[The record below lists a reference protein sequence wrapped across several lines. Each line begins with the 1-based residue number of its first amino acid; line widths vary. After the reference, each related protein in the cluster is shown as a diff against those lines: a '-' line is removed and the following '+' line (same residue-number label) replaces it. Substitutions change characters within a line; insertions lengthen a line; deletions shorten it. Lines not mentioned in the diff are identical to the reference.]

1 MKIHNIDIN
10 KIINDN
16 LDDDIYKKIYHI
28 DLKKGTTYFIALCSY
43 NNNDLNLRLFD
54 KNKNNIKFKYDKDEK
69 INYINFEYNENY
81 KEDNDSS
88 SNNLKE
94 ANELVVKNNKDF
106 LTDNELSELINDILS
121 KYIKDLDNEIEFVIE
136 FDETKDSKDTN
147 DNISENDIIKINN
160 KIENKPYN
168 YNNKICFKAN
178 YTGDYYIMVSSDYNK
193 IETQY
198 FLSIQE
204 TENINNFYNKQIKLN
219 EEITYNSKL
228 KFDIKLFKI
237 KLKSNVKYNIKS
249 ENKVI
254 YLVYNNKQKLISK
267 NNDFSFDCNYNGL
280 FTVEIIS
287 LEESNLIN
295 FIITEL

>member
-10 KIINDN
+10 KVISDN
-16 LDDDIYKKIYHI
+16 LDGDIYKKIYNI

-69 INYINFEYNENY
+69 INYIDFECNENY
-81 KEDNDSS
+81 KKINDSS
-88 SNNLKE
+88 SNNLEE
-94 ANELVVKNNKDF
+94 ANELVEKNNNDF

-121 KYIKDLDNEIEFVIE
+121 KYIKDLDNEIELVIE

-147 DNISENDIIKINN
+147 NNISENDIIKIRN

-168 YNNKICFKAN
+168 FNNKICFKAN
-178 YTGDYYIMVSSDYNK
+178 YTGNYYIMVSSDYNK

-219 EEITYNSKL
+219 EKITYNSKL
-228 KFDIKLFKI
+228 KFNIKLFKI
-237 KLKSNVKYNIKS
+237 KLKSDVKYNIKS

-267 NNDFSFDCNYNGL
+267 NNDFSFGCNYNGL
-280 FTVEIIS
+280 FTIEIIS
-287 LEESNLIN
+287 LEENNIIN
-295 FIITEL
+295 FIISEL